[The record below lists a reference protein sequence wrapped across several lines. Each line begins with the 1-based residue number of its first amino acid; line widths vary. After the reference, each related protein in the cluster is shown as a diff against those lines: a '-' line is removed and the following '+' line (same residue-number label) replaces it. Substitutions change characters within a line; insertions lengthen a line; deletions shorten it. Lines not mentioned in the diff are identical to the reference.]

1 MRPNQV
7 VRILTLLALF
17 ISSLRAF
24 QLSSSSS
31 FKRQSI
37 MTAAQA
43 NDASRLTAAPMPT
56 PDNPW
61 YADAAISRDRS
72 HVIDER
78 RNTQWESVSEDKSA
92 RFVLMTSQG
101 MHHQVSKD
109 NVPGPVF
116 WTYDQL
122 QQILLDEDS
131 THLKESLTSSERNN
145 ILAWAGEH
153 ADQNY
158 WVYYTGDTE
167 ILSMDEMTSVLPTHM
182 NEQPQLEVAG
192 LREFGDRLASST
204 EAAVLATCNGL
215 VEFHK
220 SHLFCSRCG
229 SPTRTSKAGAS
240 RTCTDSTTNNNTGN
254 KKCGSSVYPRIDV
267 ASIMLITSP
276 CEDYALLG
284 RKHNWPQGR
293 YSTLAGFAEVGET
306 MEQCCI
312 RETLEESGI
321 QVDPVTLRF
330 VASQPWPFPRSLM
343 VGFRGKAKAGPGK
356 ELPTINI
363 DEKEMEDIQWF
374 HRDFVLEHLEGGGST
389 AANFQPNEKEER
401 FHTPGLA
408 SLGRMLIHQWAKE

>member
-1 MRPNQV
+1 
-7 VRILTLLALF
+7 
-17 ISSLRAF
+17 
-24 QLSSSSS
+24 
-31 FKRQSI
+31 
-37 MTAAQA
+37 
-43 NDASRLTAAPMPT
+43 MPT

-72 HVIDER
+72 HVMDDR
-78 RNTQWESVSEDKSA
+78 RNAKWESVSKDKSA

-101 MHHQVSKD
+101 MFHQVSKE

-122 QQILLDEDS
+122 QQILVVDEDS
-131 THLKESLTSSERNN
+131 TRLKESLTSSDRNN

-153 ADQNY
+153 NEKNY
-158 WVYYTGDTE
+158 WVYYTGDAE
-167 ILSMDEMTSVLPTHM
+167 LLSMDEMASMLST
-182 NEQPQLEVAG
+182 NIIREEQPQRLEVTG

-240 RTCTDSTTNNNTGN
+240 RTCTDTNKKSGN
-254 KKCGSSVYPRIDV
+254 KNCGASVYPRIDV

-312 RETLEESGI
+312 RETFEESGI
-321 QVDPVTLRF
+321 QVDPITLRF

-343 VGFRGKAKAGPGK
+343 VGFRAKVKAVSCN
-356 ELPTINI
+356 ELPTIRI
-363 DEKEMEDIQWF
+363 DENEMEDIQWF
-374 HRDFVLEHLEGGGST
+374 HRDFVREHLEGGGST
-389 AANFQPNEKEER
+389 AANFQPSEKEEC

-408 SLGRMLIHQWAKE
+408 SLGRMLIYQWAKE